1 MTSREESATEP
12 LDRVEARIGY
22 RFADRSLLEQALTH
36 RSFANENR
44 VANAADNQRLEFLG
58 DAVLSLVVGRMLFV
72 RFPDA
77 AEGFLTQSRAD
88 LVNAASLAG
97 IARRLELASCLRI
110 GRGLARGGGVDT
122 DNILSDAFE
131 ALIGAV
137 FLDGG
142 FARANEVAESLFVEA
157 CEQVVRHPGREDYK
171 TRLQELLQKN
181 WQVRPE
187 YRITADGPVHQCHYA
202 VDVVW
207 DGQVRGRGEG
217 SSKKRAEQEA
227 ARQAIESLQGG
238 ESLNND

>member
-1 MTSREESATEP
+1 MPGTEESIAVLP
-12 LDRVEARIGY
+12 GGIEARIGY
-22 RFADRSLLEQALTH
+22 RFADRALLEQALTH
-36 RSFANENR
+36 RSFANDNPGYH
-44 VANAADNQRLEFLG
+44 AGDNQRLEFLG
-58 DAVLSLVVGRMLFV
+58 DAVLSLVVGRMLYL

-97 IARRLELASCLRI
+97 IARRLELVSCLRV
-110 GRGLARGGGVDT
+110 GSGLARGGADT

-142 FARANEVAESLFVEA
+142 FHCANQVVEGLFVEV
-157 CEQVVRHPGREDYK
+157 CQQVVRHPGREDYK
-171 TRLQELLQKN
+171 TRLQELLQKR

-187 YRITADGPVHQCHYA
+187 YRIIAEEGPVHQCHYT

-227 ARQAIESLQGG
+227 ARRALESLQCGKI
-238 ESLNND
+238 D